1 MSNNFKLPTEWL
13 KQAEYDMDTAKA
25 MFKTGRYIY
34 AVFMCHLAIEKII
47 KGTYSKIIKK
57 DPPKTHDLIYLSELT
72 SLDLTEDFT
81 KFLDSLNDLSIPT
94 RYPDELEKLVQQYSR
109 ERTKKILNQTE
120 ELLQCLKEKLQ
131 Q

>member
-1 MSNNFKLPTEWL
+1 
-13 KQAEYDMDTAKA
+13 MDTAKA
-25 MFKTGRYIY
+25 MFKTRRYIY
-34 AVFMCHLAIEKII
+34 AVFMCHLAIEKVI
-47 KGTYSKIIKK
+47 KGNYSKIIKK
-57 DPPKTHDLIYLSELT
+57 DPPKTHDLVYLSELT
-72 SLDLTEDFT
+72 SLDLTEDCT

-131 Q
+131 